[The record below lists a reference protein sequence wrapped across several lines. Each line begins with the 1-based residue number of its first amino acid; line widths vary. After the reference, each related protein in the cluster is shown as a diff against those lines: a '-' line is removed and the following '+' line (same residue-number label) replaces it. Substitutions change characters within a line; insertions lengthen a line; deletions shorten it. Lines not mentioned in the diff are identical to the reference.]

1 MLVNRL
7 ETLDPLSEYLRRVER
22 WRAAY
27 NLAQQAFIRIG
38 NIRLVVAIVA
48 AALGWFAY
56 RGAVSG
62 WLLLIPLAVFIALV
76 VYHEQVARRQQ
87 FAERAIGYYERG
99 LARLDDKWAGTGN
112 TGDRFMDGAHVY
124 SGDLDIFGKGSLFE
138 LLCVA
143 RTAEGEQRLAS
154 WLLDHAPPDEVASR
168 QAAIADLRGRIQ
180 LREDLALLGDDI
192 RAGVHAS
199 VLAKWAAASPV
210 AFPAGARWIALAL
223 ALTNIA
229 IFSAFMIQLAPGRAV
244 ILAIAASLLFGYFVR
259 RQVGAVSEAADTPA
273 HDLQILALLLHRL
286 ESEQFR
292 SPRLAALRAKLDIQG
307 LPASARI
314 LRLRRWMELLD
325 SADHLFVRVIGP
337 PLLWRQQVA
346 MGVEAWR
353 RRTGPHVA
361 AWIDAVAELEALSS
375 LAALSF
381 ERPNWVAPELV
392 EGEPLFDARSL
403 QHPLMSPA
411 RCVPNDIAVGRGVTL
426 VIVSGS
432 NMSGKSTMLRAV
444 GLNAVLAWAGGPVA
458 ARELKISRVA
468 VGASIRIVDSL
479 QDGKSRFYAEITRLR
494 QIVDL
499 TSRERPVLFLLD
511 ELLSGTNSHDRR
523 IGAEAVVRSLAER
536 GGIGF
541 VTTHDLAL
549 TAIAPEMNGRA
560 ANVHFEDHLV
570 DGAISFDYKMRP
582 GVVERSNALELM
594 RAVGLDV

>member
-1 MLVNRL
+1 MLGISL
-7 ETLDPLSEYLRRVER
+7 ETLDPLSEYLRRAER

-38 NIRLVVAIVA
+38 NIRLLVAIAA
-48 AALGWFAY
+48 AALAWFAY
-56 RGAVSG
+56 DGAVSG
-62 WLLLIPLAVFIALV
+62 WLLLIPLAVFIGLV
-76 VYHEQVARRQQ
+76 VHHEQVARRQQ

-112 TGDRFMDGAHVY
+112 TGERFIDGAHVY
-124 SGDLDIFGKGSLFE
+124 SADLDLFGKGSLFE

-143 RTAEGEQRLAS
+143 RTAEGEQRLAT
-154 WLLDHAPPDEVASR
+154 WLLEHAPPSEVVSR
-168 QAAIADLRGRIQ
+168 QEAIADLRDRIQ
-180 LREDLALLGDDI
+180 LREDVALLGDDI

-199 VLAKWAAASPV
+199 VLARWAEAPPV
-210 AFPAGARWIALAL
+210 PFPRGSRWIALAL
-223 ALTNIA
+223 ALVNIA
-229 IFSAFMIQLAPGRAV
+229 VFSAFMIQQLPGRAV
-244 ILAIAASLLFGYFVR
+244 ILAIAASLLFGYIVR
-259 RQVGAVSEAADTPA
+259 KQVRAVSEAADTPA

-286 ESEQFR
+286 EGEQFK
-292 SPRLAALRAKLDIQG
+292 SPRLAALRGKLDIEG

-314 LRLRRWMELLD
+314 ARLRRWMEFLD

-353 RRTGPHVA
+353 RRTGPYVA
-361 AWIDAVAELEALSS
+361 EWIDAVAELEALSS

-381 ERPNWVAPELV
+381 ERPAWVAPQLV
-392 EGEPLFDARSL
+392 ESGPVFDGKAV

-411 RCVPNDIAVGRGVTL
+411 RCVPNDVAAGGGASL

-458 ARELKISRVA
+458 ARELRISRVA

-523 IGAEAVVRSLAER
+523 IGAEAVVRSLVDR

-549 TAIAPEMNGRA
+549 TAIAVEMKERA
-560 ANVHFEDHLV
+560 MNVHFEDHLV